1 MEEIVTHFPSQ
12 KQDASM
18 ANVGSFSPQDQ
29 KDISSPITNSKR
41 NNVSQKSS
49 GIQYQQT

>member
-1 MEEIVTHFPSQ
+1 MEEIVTNFPSQ
-12 KQDASM
+12 QQDANM
-18 ANVGSFSPQDQ
+18 ANAGSFSPQNQ

-49 GIQYQQT
+49 GIQH